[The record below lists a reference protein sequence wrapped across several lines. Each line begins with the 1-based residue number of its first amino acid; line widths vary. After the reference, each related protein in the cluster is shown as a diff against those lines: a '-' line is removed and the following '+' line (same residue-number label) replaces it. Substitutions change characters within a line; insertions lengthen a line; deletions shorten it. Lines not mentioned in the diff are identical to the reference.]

1 MAMNSGPGP
10 SLLNGSC
17 APSAIGTVEVERGE
31 PGRLAPGAGR
41 PVRPRPIVIGHAAR
55 RAAAGQLEGPIHRH
69 SLTASNHC
77 ADCAAQS
84 LAPCGDDNTISA
96 RSACRVGSVANV
108 QFRCARAARTSCAQ
122 TAARRVLDGTGS
134 TAVMELAASAAPD
147 AIVIDAQHGLWDRQ
161 NARARGRPRLQS
173 RAGAGAHHG
182 RERDRDQPGARHR
195 RRRRHRSVDR
205 NRHPG
210 RRRGCGGALSAARRA
225 LRRRRAAAGAGLRA
239 LLRGRER
246 PHRGRRD
253 DRDAARRAQR
263 GRDRQH
269 QGHRLRADRHRRSRD
284 LARRLS
290 ERRCAPRAG
299 LQGGVRRLQG
309 GRRAVRHLHACRPRR
324 PRSAATRAMRS

>member
-1 MAMNSGPGP
+1 MFSFGALG
-10 SLLNGSC
+10 LR
-17 APSAIGTVEVERGE
+17 A
-31 PGRLAPGAGR
+31 RLARNLPLG
-41 PVRPRPIVIGHAAR
+41 VFWM
-55 RAAAGQLEGPIHRH
+55 
-69 SLTASNHC
+69 S
-77 ADCAAQS
+77 
-84 LAPCGDDNTISA
+84 
-96 RSACRVGSVANV
+96 
-108 QFRCARAARTSCAQ
+108 
-122 TAARRVLDGTGS
+122 TGS

-173 RAGAGAHHG
+173 RAGAGAHRG
-182 RERDRDQPGARHR
+182 CERDRDQPGARHR

-205 NRHPG
+205 NRHAGG
-210 RRRGCGGALSAARRA
+210 RRGFGRALPAARRA
-225 LRRRRAAAGAGLRA
+225 LGRRRAAAGARLRA

-284 LARRLS
+284 LARRLP

-299 LQGGVRRLQG
+299 LQDGARRLQG
-309 GRRAVRHLHACRPRR
+309 RRRAVRHLHDVGRGRR
-324 PRSAATRAMRS
+324 EAARTRAMRS